1 MIYMKFPNMWD
12 PKNRKKK
19 NAPKQTITQDKDLR
33 DPVIWLY
40 PWNCK
45 DFTIY
50 KEKYKIQ
57 QYNLKK
63 NAIHV

>member
-33 DPVIWLY
+33 DPTIWLY
-40 PWNCK
+40 SWNCK

-57 QYNLKK
+57 
-63 NAIHV
+63 